1 MHFQVSSEFCSDAGE
16 AVSFEVKT
24 DLYIYAPLQLK
35 CQVLQT
41 QSCRH
46 VSDNDKIYKYI
57 YIYYIYI
64 HMSLHLPGSN
74 YLWNQS
80 HY

>member
-16 AVSFEVKT
+16 AVSFEVNA

-35 CQVLQT
+35 CQILQT

-46 VSDNDKIYKYI
+46 VSDNDKIYI
-57 YIYYIYI
+57 YIYVYIIYI